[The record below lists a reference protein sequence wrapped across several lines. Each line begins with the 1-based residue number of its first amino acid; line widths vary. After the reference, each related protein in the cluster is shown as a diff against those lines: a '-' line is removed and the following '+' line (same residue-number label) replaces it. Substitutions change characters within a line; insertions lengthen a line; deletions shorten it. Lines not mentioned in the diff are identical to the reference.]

1 MTEFRDRDLH
11 LIGIGGA
18 GMSALAVVAY
28 AWGAQVS
35 GCDRARSTYSERVER
50 FGIPVSEG
58 HDPAHLRPGMEVV
71 VSSAIADDAEELE
84 AARAMGLTLLPRA
97 ALLAEMVA
105 ARRSICVAG
114 AHGKTTT
121 AAMIAYAAQQL
132 GMDPTYLIG
141 GEVPQLAGNAGPGG
155 GDLLVAEADE
165 SDRSCALLRPRI
177 SVITNLDLDHHASF
191 GSLEEVRQL
200 FAEWVATV
208 PANGAVILGDGVD
221 IPAACPG
228 AALRHHRRCRL
239 ARLRPGGGSGW
250 NIVLAFDPGRHA
262 GSGSLSVPGVHN
274 AVNAA
279 GATAAL
285 HAAGADIA
293 DAVAR

>member
-35 GCDRARSTYSERVER
+35 GCDRTRSSYSERVER
-50 FGIPVSEG
+50 FGIPVYEG

-71 VSSAIADDAEELE
+71 VSSAIADDADELE
-84 AARAMGLTLLPRA
+84 AARAMKLRIVPRA

-121 AAMIAYAAQQL
+121 AAMVAYAAQRL
-132 GMDPTYLIG
+132 GFDPTYLIG

-155 GDLLVAEADE
+155 G
-165 SDRSCALLRPRI
+165 R
-177 SVITNLDLDHHASF
+177 
-191 GSLEEVRQL
+191 
-200 FAEWVATV
+200 
-208 PANGAVILGDGVD
+208 
-221 IPAACPG
+221 
-228 AALRHHRRCRL
+228 
-239 ARLRPGGGSGW
+239 
-250 NIVLAFDPGRHA
+250 
-262 GSGSLSVPGVHN
+262 
-274 AVNAA
+274 AA
-279 GATAAL
+279 GCR
-285 HAAGADIA
+285 G
-293 DAVAR
+293 R